1 MSSETASLLPTVE
14 TALSFVHDARPLAGE
29 RVLVLG
35 QGVVGLVA
43 TALLARFPLSR
54 LVTVNPIPARRRLSM
69 ALGAASSVAPEDLD
83 EADFDLSL
91 EVSGAPRALNTAIA
105 ATGTEGRVVV
115 GSWYGDKREEIDLGT
130 HFHRARLTLFSSQ
143 VSRIGALLTARWSKK
158 RRLQVAL
165 DLLAT
170 LPAEELIS
178 HRFALESAADAYRL
192 LDEEPG
198 DCLQVLLTC
207 R

>member
-1 MSSETASLLPTVE
+1 
-14 TALSFVHDARPLAGE
+14 
-29 RVLVLG
+29 VLVLG
-35 QGVVGLVA
+35 QGIVGLVA

-54 LVTVNPIPARRRLSM
+54 LVTVDPIPARRRLST

-105 ATGTEGRVVV
+105 ATGTEGRVVI

-130 HFHRARLTLFSSQ
+130 HFHRARLTLLSSQ
-143 VSRIGALLTARWSKK
+143 VSRIGALLAARWSKK

-178 HRFALESAADAYRL
+178 HRFALERAADAYRL

-198 DCLQVLLTC
+198 ACLQVLLTC